1 MKLSLPWRIG
11 LVIAL
16 TGALAAG
23 LAGYYSYRAS
33 RELLIAGAEDRLQT
47 ATRVLSRQ
55 LALALDA
62 GARDVLVLARHPQAA
77 LLLSGAEASEL
88 RTRFERNTAALLQGI
103 VRTHPEYLQL
113 RLIDAQAHGLE
124 HIRVDREGDTVR
136 RIEGDELLEKGH
148 QPYVYETLRLPAGA
162 IYLSEVSLGRDGEP
176 AGRPQP
182 NLQMAAP
189 IHDAQQRARGVVV
202 VDIDLE
208 KLFRQLAADL
218 PPGLR
223 LYLLNGRG
231 DYLIHPDPARAF
243 AFARG
248 QRANV
253 LDEHPQA
260 KALFEAPGKRIDEQV
275 SHSADGHVAAFA
287 RQPATEAKL
296 DTTFIVGLSQ
306 PLAEVSVEG
315 ERLGLSVLR
324 IGLAACLL
332 AMLLAALLARAL
344 SRPLLQIVGA
354 VQRVASGAPEEVVL
368 PLGRGDEIGLLAR
381 AVRDMQQQIRS
392 QFMRLQL
399 KQDELDNLASRDSL
413 TGLLNRRVFLDRL
426 EHALAQVRRSHQPLA
441 LLFIDLDRF
450 KAINDLHGHGAG
462 DTVLQTLAQ
471 RLLALVREA
480 DSVARIGGDEFV
492 ILLDPAG
499 PQLDATVV
507 ADKVREALTQPVPFG
522 ALQLRCGA
530 SIGIGRY
537 PADGTTV
544 GELLSAADRAMY
556 EVKHA
561 SPQAAGLPQ
570 PTPAADPDLH

>member
-62 GARDVLVLARHPQAA
+62 GARDVLVLALHPQAA
-77 LLLSGAEASEL
+77 RLLAGTEPSEL
-88 RTRFERNTAALLQGI
+88 QARFERNTALLMEGI

-113 RLIDAQAHGLE
+113 RLIDAQAHGVE
-124 HIRVDREGDTVR
+124 RIRVDRSDGALR

-148 QPYVYETLRLPAGA
+148 QPYVYETLRRPAGS
-162 IYLSEVSLGRDGEP
+162 IFLSDASLQRDGEP
-176 AGRPQP
+176 VGRPQP
-182 NLQMAAP
+182 NLQVAAP
-189 IHDAQQRARGVVV
+189 VVDAQQRARGVVV

-231 DYLIHPDPARAF
+231 DYLIHPEPARAF

-260 KALFEAPGKRIDEQV
+260 KALFEAPGQRVDEQV
-275 SHSADGHVAAFA
+275 SHSTDGHVAAFA
-287 RQPATEAKL
+287 RQPATEARL
-296 DTTFIVGLSQ
+296 ETTFIVGLSQ
-306 PLAEVSVEG
+306 PLAEVAAEG

-354 VQRVASGAPEEVVL
+354 VQRVASGAQEEVAL

-399 KQDELDNLASRDSL
+399 KQDELDSLASRDSL

-450 KAINDLHGHGAG
+450 KAINDLHGHAAG
-462 DTVLQTLAQ
+462 DAVLQTLAQ

-480 DSVARIGGDEFV
+480 DTVARIGGDEFV

-499 PQLDATVV
+499 PQLDAGVV
-507 ADKVREALTQPVPFG
+507 ADKVRELLAQPIPFG
-522 ALQLRCGA
+522 AQQLQSGA

-537 PADGTTV
+537 PDDGTTV

-556 EVKHA
+556 AVKQVA
-561 SPQAAGLPQ
+561 LQGGPAQ
-570 PTPAADPDLH
+570 PAAAAEPG

>member
-77 LLLSGAEASEL
+77 RLLSGAEASEL
-88 RTRFERNTAALLQGI
+88 QARFERNMAVLLEGI

-113 RLIDAQAHGLE
+113 RLIDGLSHGLE

-148 QPYVYETLRLPAGA
+148 QPYVYETLRRPAGA
-162 IYLSEVSLGRDGEP
+162 IYLSEVSLQRDGEP
-176 AGRPQP
+176 VGRPQP
-182 NLQMAAP
+182 NLQVAAP
-189 IHDAQQRARGVVV
+189 VVDAQQRARGVVV

-231 DYLIHPDPARAF
+231 DYLIHPEPARAF

-260 KALFEAPGKRIDEQV
+260 KALFEAPGQRVDERV
-275 SHSADGHVAAFA
+275 SHSTDGHVAAFA
-287 RQPATEAKL
+287 RQPATEARL
-296 DTTFIVGLSQ
+296 ETTFIVGLSQ
-306 PLAEVSVEG
+306 PLAEVAAEG

-332 AMLLAALLARAL
+332 AMLLGIMQAPVSGFARAL
-344 SRPLLQIVGA
+344 AALARRWIAAGVGCDAQLQ
-354 VQRVASGAPEEVVL
+354 VQPAEPPATVA
-368 PLGRGDEIGLLAR
+368 GRGNSGGLF
-381 AVRDMQQQIRS
+381 V
-392 QFMRLQL
+392 
-399 KQDELDNLASRDSL
+399 DSV
-413 TGLLNRRVFLDRL
+413 GL
-426 EHALAQVRRSHQPLA
+426 EHADDARPFPPSGGPALWSSAEAAPGRANGLPTILPGLPFGPDGGDLLREVLLRRWDSEILGIRRGGEECAGSGGDFVLRLCA
-441 LLFIDLDRF
+441 L
-450 KAINDLHGHGAG
+450 HGAG
-462 DTVLQTLAQ
+462 AAAHPQ
-471 RLLALVREA
+471 R
-480 DSVARIGGDEFV
+480 
-492 ILLDPAG
+492 
-499 PQLDATVV
+499 
-507 ADKVREALTQPVPFG
+507 
-522 ALQLRCGA
+522 
-530 SIGIGRY
+530 
-537 PADGTTV
+537 
-544 GELLSAADRAMY
+544 
-556 EVKHA
+556 
-561 SPQAAGLPQ
+561 
-570 PTPAADPDLH
+570 